1 MGLCIRSTTKKYKTK
16 SKTKCRTKCR
26 TKTKNA
32 KKTIKKYSNDDKSM
46 CLKSGVPL
54 YNNSVVFQ
62 YYSKSKDN
70 ELPGMGAGE
79 KIKHCDVSKY
89 EKLSSIPNWRKM
101 LSNFWE
107 PPGNDK
113 TKSLFTLGGHKWRTV
128 QHYLQGIKYMKENPK
143 YYREFS
149 LDSGSA
155 FCKNPLL
162 AKKMYK
168 DIPSDTDFK
177 MREEAEREKALYA
190 KYSQNIYLKNMLLNT
205 LNAKLVHFRRGKPP
219 LISNELMRVRQKLR
233 KEVCKDNN

>member
-1 MGLCIRSTTKKYKTK
+1 MGLCIRSTTKKC
-16 SKTKCRTKCR
+16 KTKCRTKS
-26 TKTKNA
+26 KNA
-32 KKTIKKYSNDDKSM
+32 KKTIKKYSSDDKII
-46 CLKSGVPL
+46 CLKSSVPL

-89 EKLSSIPNWRKM
+89 EQLSAIPNWRKM

-107 PPGNDK
+107 PPGKDK
-113 TKSLFTLGGHKWRTV
+113 NKALFTLGGHKWRTV
-128 QHYLQGIKYMKENPK
+128 QHYLQGIKYIKENPK

-162 AKKMYK
+162 ARKMYK
-168 DIPSDTDFK
+168 DIPPDTNFK
-177 MREEAEREKALYA
+177 IHEEAEREKALYA

-205 LNAKLVHFRRGKPP
+205 LNAKLLHFGRGKPP
-219 LISNELMRVRQKLR
+219 LVSNELMRVRQKLR
-233 KEVCKDNN
+233 KEVCKNN

>member
-1 MGLCIRSTTKKYKTK
+1 MGLCIHSTTTK
-16 SKTKCRTKCR
+16 SKTKYK
-26 TKTKNA
+26 TKTKSKNS
-32 KKTIKKYSNDDKSM
+32 KKTIKKYTSDDKSI

-54 YNNSVVFQ
+54 YDNSVVFQ

-79 KIKHCDVSKY
+79 KIKHCDISKY
-89 EKLSSIPNWRKM
+89 GELSAIPNWRKM

-107 PPGNDK
+107 PPGKDK
-113 TKSLFTLGGHKWRTV
+113 NKALFSLGGHKWRTV

-155 FCKNPLL
+155 LSKNPLL

-168 DIPSDTDFK
+168 DIPPDTNFN
-177 MREEAEREKALYA
+177 MREEAERKKVLYA

-219 LISNELMRVRQKLR
+219 LVSNELMHVRRELR
-233 KEVCKDNN
+233 KEACKNN

>member
-1 MGLCIRSTTKKYKTK
+1 MGLCIRSTTKKCKTK
-16 SKTKCRTKCR
+16 SKTKC
-26 TKTKNA
+26 KNA
-32 KKTIKKYSNDDKSM
+32 KKTIKKYSSDDKSI
-46 CLKSGVPL
+46 CLNSHVHL
-54 YNNSVVFQ
+54 YDNSVVFQ

-79 KIKHCDVSKY
+79 KIKHCDISKY
-89 EKLSSIPNWRKM
+89 EQLSAIPNWRKM

-107 PPGNDK
+107 SPGKDK
-113 TKSLFTLGGHKWRTV
+113 KKPLFTLGGHKWRTV

-143 YYREFS
+143 YYHEFS
-149 LDSGSA
+149 LDSDSA

-168 DIPSDTDFK
+168 DIPSDTNFK

-219 LISNELMRVRQKLR
+219 LVSNELMRVRQKLR
-233 KEVCKDNN
+233 KEVCKNN

>member
-16 SKTKCRTKCR
+16 CRTKF
-26 TKTKNA
+26 KNKSKNA
-32 KKTIKKYSNDDKSM
+32 KKTIKKYSSDDKSI

-89 EKLSSIPNWRKM
+89 EQLSAIPNWRKM

-107 PPGNDK
+107 PPGKDK
-113 TKSLFTLGGHKWRTV
+113 NKALFTLGGRKWRTV
-128 QHYLQGIKYMKENPK
+128 QHYLQGIKYIKENPK

-162 AKKMYK
+162 ARKMYK
-168 DIPSDTDFK
+168 DIPPDTNFK
-177 MREEAEREKALYA
+177 MCEEAEREKALYA

-219 LISNELMRVRQKLR
+219 LVSNELMRVRQKLR
-233 KEVCKDNN
+233 KEVCKNN